1 MPRITRT
8 LAATAIGLLVALLGP
23 GFALAL
29 EADPATLSFNQQ
41 KMLEFLNAERAA
53 RGVAPVERDAAL
65 DAPAQGWAERLA
77 AERRGYHSPEVP
89 ALAVGYG
96 SGAESLAWGPTLNAA
111 QTHVLW
117 MSVDSDRRYMLD
129 PAFTN
134 VGIGLSCSTASGRP
148 FVVAVLEMGGDSAP
162 SRDTP
167 PAQPRTAG
175 GESLSGRSVTCGEA
189 AAPATSSLS
198 GSRVVVSP
206 VTEAP
211 DPGDISVASAG
222 ANAAGAG
229 TNPAAVVP
237 AAAAS
242 QTRSTGLVAVAF
254 FCLLA
259 ATFVAM
265 KSRIAEARLM
275 ANLRAR
281 PRLNT
286 EQLSDLLD
294 DYHIE

>member
-1 MPRITRT
+1 MPRITHT
-8 LAATAIGLLVALLGP
+8 LAAAAISLLVTLLGP
-23 GFALAL
+23 GPASAL
-29 EADPATLSFNQQ
+29 EADPATISFNQR

-65 DAPAQGWAERLA
+65 DVPAQGWAERLA
-77 AERRGYHSPEVP
+77 AERRGYHHPEVP
-89 ALAVGYG
+89 ALGAGYG

-117 MSVDSDRRYMLD
+117 MSAENDRRNLLD
-129 PAFTN
+129 PAYTN
-134 VGIGLSCSTASGRP
+134 VGIGLSCSTASGRS
-148 FVVAVLEMGGDSAP
+148 FVVAVLELGGDSAP

-167 PAQPRTAG
+167 PAQPRAAG
-175 GESLSGRSVTCGEA
+175 NESLSGRNVTCGEA
-189 AAPATSSLS
+189 VAPATSSWS

-206 VTEAP
+206 VSEPASPAGAKVASVGPNETGAGLNPAVAVP
-211 DPGDISVASAG
+211 DPAS
-222 ANAAGAG
+222 
-229 TNPAAVVP
+229 PA
-237 AAAAS
+237 
-242 QTRSTGLVAVAF
+242 RSSGLVALAF

-265 KSRIAEARLM
+265 KGRIAEARLM
-275 ANLRAR
+275 ANLKSR